1 METLLGII
9 IFGTFGYFVF
19 RWDRENR
26 IKLQKRINDYLPKLQ
41 ESLTIE
47 SINHIATDELNR
59 DDIVFNWGL
68 STSIENPQL
77 YFIDVEDE
85 SYIEFFIPS
94 AKAFSKYCH
103 KNYQKNINLVS
114 ISDEEF
120 NRLLHHYVL
129 HLGIKL
135 YVTKDIYY
143 ELKKVRVT
151 TSY

>member
-1 METLLGII
+1 MAFLLLHN
-9 IFGTFGYFVF
+9 Y
-19 RWDRENR
+19 
-26 IKLQKRINDYLPKLQ
+26 
-41 ESLTIE
+41 
-47 SINHIATDELNR
+47 TD
-59 DDIVFNWGL
+59 
-68 STSIENPQL
+68 
-77 YFIDVEDE
+77 FI
-85 SYIEFFIPS
+85 
-94 AKAFSKYCH
+94 